1 MNAERSSQTSEHIQK
16 LNGSAGSTS
25 KSQCCVPPPSP
36 PTAIVGAVCLILW
49 LPSLKTA
56 HVSHEPLHSTS
67 DDSCL
72 RREKVTFPKL
82 TVVPFLGIRENYQA
96 LRSHGG

>member
-1 MNAERSSQTSEHIQK
+1 MNAEWSLQTSEHIWK
-16 LNGSAGSTS
+16 LNGSAGSTN

-36 PTAIVGAVCLILW
+36 PTAIVRAVCMIQW

-56 HVSHEPLHSTS
+56 YASHEPLHSTS
-67 DDSCL
+67 QDLCL

-82 TVVPFLGIRENYQA
+82 TVAPFLGIQENYQA